1 MRSEIQPR
9 KRAIL
14 FLIRTASWWHLAHFQ
29 TWEPWQ
35 MTSPFL
41 GRADD
46 NIAHYHPS
54 EKPHRS
60 GKNIQAHSQ
69 THLHVHT
76 YVLIP
81 ILTLAYMHSD
91 MLMLRRAHIHNIPL
105 ELTHAFTLQTHIHTV
120 DTHVHTHL
128 GMLLLTSTHAHR
140 TAITYFCFPSLN
152 IIYTCS
158 LFIFPTPPH
167 PPLPTSVSA

>member
-9 KRAIL
+9 KGAIL

-81 ILTLAYMHSD
+81 IPTLTLAYMHSD

-105 ELTHAFTLQTHIHTV
+105 ELTHAFTLQTHTRV
-120 DTHVHTHL
+120 CVHTFTL
-128 GMLLLTSTHAHR
+128 TWACSYLL
-140 TAITYFCFPSLN
+140 
-152 IIYTCS
+152 
-158 LFIFPTPPH
+158 PH
-167 PPLPTSVSA
+167 MHTEQPLPTSAFQV